1 MFNFRK
7 DKKLQEHPVQPV
19 AQPPIP
25 PPLIKHSI
33 YNNELEI
40 QENKIIP
47 DNFIIPK
54 HIDTINIPQKYT
66 QPIDI
71 LKYNNNIL
79 KIQFKNRYVNHI
91 PYIGVFNQ
99 PLNNLPINLRE
110 LDIMYTNYNHP
121 LHVLPYTLTKLLLSD
136 TFNHNLDLLPESLQI
151 LKLGSN
157 YNKKLDDLPSGLKVL
172 DLGNGFMT
180 PDSILPGGIEEIY
193 LFDYQRELFDK
204 RFWSRMKLLNVNRKR
219 NLYCESNYDYDVS
232 NYNS

>member
-54 HIDTINIPQKYT
+54 NINTINIPSYYT

-71 LKYNNNIL
+71 LKYNNNIF
-79 KIQFKNRYVNHI
+79 KIQFKKFNESFLDRPI
-91 PYIGVFNQ
+91 FNQ
-99 PLNNLPINLRE
+99 PLNNLPINLKE
-110 LDIMYTNYNHP
+110 LDIIYTKYNHP
-121 LHVLPYTLTKLLLSD
+121 LHVLPYTLTKLLLSH

-151 LKLGSN
+151 LKLGGN

-172 DLGNGFMT
+172 DIGSGFMT
-180 PDSILPGGIEEIY
+180 PDSILPGAIEEIY

-219 NLYCESNYDYDVS
+219 NLHCESNYDYKVS
-232 NYNS
+232 DYNS